1 MGTSFRTIIV
11 TVSLWWLPHI
21 LCILCRCFPRSWPF
35 YFGILTPFGVIY
47 TFNLVIFFI
56 IIFTVL
62 RHGNNNDTKV
72 KKIKKI
78 RKKAT
83 ITIVLLVMFGVGW
96 IFGVLGGVT
105 DIQPI
110 SIPFQVLFIAIAGF
124 HGVLMFLFH
133 PFRSK
138 DAHEEWKKWLYYI
151 TCRKGELNSSRKQST
166 AKISDQSATRHRNNQ
181 TLTTSASSMAERFGY
196 GHGSQ
201 DSSITLAS
209 VKTSRLGVYPIAEE
223 SSLYSVAE
231 ESSSTSDQATEDVK
245 MQSARPGI
253 YVFNKDDMLL
263 TFGNE
268 TALSD
273 WMDSDLDNSDLIFSR
288 SPSSVLLKNMS
299 NDKGSKVGQDSG
311 IHDNDDEEYVVYYNF
326 EDDDM

>member
-1 MGTSFRTIIV
+1 M
-11 TVSLWWLPHI
+11 
-21 LCILCRCFPRSWPF
+21 
-35 YFGILTPFGVIY
+35 IY

-56 IIFTVL
+56 IIFKVL

-72 KKIKKI
+72 KKTKKI
-78 RKKAT
+78 GKKAT

-96 IFGVLGGVT
+96 IFGILGGVT

-124 HGVLMFLFH
+124 QGVLMFLFH

-151 TCRKGELNSSRKQST
+151 TCRKEEYNIQLNSSRKQST
-166 AKISDQSATRHRNNQ
+166 AKLSEQSATRRRNNQ

-196 GHGSQ
+196 RRGSQ

-231 ESSSTSDQATEDVK
+231 ESSSTSDQATEDVN

-311 IHDNDDEEYVVYYNF
+311 IHNNDEEEYVVYYNF